1 MKCKT
6 IAITLAGILGC
17 GGFFSGSGW
26 AGAIPEAT
34 YQVDCRGTIDSWVMS
49 GVVKRGDCYCPSST
63 SEPVCSFSSSG
74 SSSSGSSPA
83 YRPSS
88 RPKSNP
94 NAELSAYVTG
104 MVVQQLL
111 NLVFAPPST
120 SAAEAEKARAQAEW
134 EQQQQILKAR
144 QERAQQATRLRS
156 AWDQRD
162 KESSEAL
169 SDFFSVPGSA
179 YNGGDA
185 VALNGDGIVGVVP
198 ILGTGAPEA
207 PLPSMASRRPA
218 LNTTTSALQEDILN
232 KGAESAHEVAW
243 SSVKDAIFKAL
254 PDRWE
259 NARQAVEHIG
269 EVRDWTGELL
279 AAMEPETLTA
289 AAASARPEKSWRV
302 LDSLDSVSR
311 KAPEA
316 KLAEEMEVGVRLL
329 RGEELAADQAKTYAF
344 GFLKGFLVEK
354 GTEGM
359 LSGGF

>member
-6 IAITLAGILGC
+6 IAIALAGILGC
-17 GGFFSGSGW
+17 GGFFSSSGW

-34 YQVDCRGTIDSWVMS
+34 YQIDCRGTIDSWVMS

-63 SEPVCSFSSSG
+63 SEPVCSFSSS
-74 SSSSGSSPA
+74 SSSSSSSRPA
-83 YRPSS
+83 YRPPS

-104 MVVQQLL
+104 MVMQQLISQ
-111 NLVFAPPST
+111 VFAPPST
-120 SAAEAEKARAQAEW
+120 SAAEAERARAQAEW
-134 EQQQQILKAR
+134 EQQQQILQAR

-185 VALNGDGIVGVVP
+185 VVLDGNGSGGVVP
-198 ILGTGAPEA
+198 LLGTGAPDA
-207 PLPSMASRRPA
+207 PLPSMASRMPA
-218 LNTTTSALQEDILN
+218 LTTTTSVLQEDIL
-232 KGAESAHEVAW
+232 KGAESAHEAAW

-279 AAMEPETLTA
+279 AAMEPETLAA
-289 AAASARPEKSWRV
+289 AAASARPEESWRV
-302 LDSLDSVSR
+302 LDSLDSVSH

>member
-1 MKCKT
+1 MNHKT
-6 IAITLAGILGC
+6 IAITLAGILAW

-49 GVVKRGDCYCPSST
+49 GVVKRGDCYCPSAT

-74 SSSSGSSPA
+74 SSSGSSPA

-111 NLVFAPPST
+111 NVVFASPST

-134 EQQQQILKAR
+134 EQQQQILQAR
-144 QERAQQATRLRS
+144 KERTQRASRLRT

-162 KESSEAL
+162 KESSEVL

-185 VALNGDGIVGVVP
+185 VVLDGNGIGGVVP
-198 ILGTGAPEA
+198 ILGTGAPDA
-207 PLPSMASRRPA
+207 PLPSMASRTAA
-218 LNTTTSALQEDILN
+218 LTVTTSALQEDILN
-232 KGAESAHEVAW
+232 KGAESAHEAAW
-243 SSVKDAIFKAL
+243 SVVKDAIFDAL

-279 AAMEPETLTA
+279 GAMEPETLVS
-289 AAASARPEKSWRV
+289 AAASSRPEESWRV
-302 LDSLDSVSR
+302 LESLDSVSR

-316 KLAEEMEVGVRLL
+316 KLSEEMEVGARLL
-329 RGEELAADQAKTYAF
+329 REEELAADQVKTYAF

-354 GTEGM
+354 GTESM